1 MKTFMFQ
8 MSAGYSGRLKAKNKR
23 RAKKYLQETYPE
35 SVIYLLINEDS
46 KYIKS
51 LFRRKCG

>member
-1 MKTFMFQ
+1 MRWFMYQ
-8 MSAGYSGRLKAKNKR
+8 VSSGYSGRLKAKNKR
-23 RAKKYLQETYPE
+23 RAKKYLKMTYPE

-51 LFRRKCG
+51 LFRRAK